1 MTELPYPAADMVVM
15 KTEAYKHYIEI
26 LPAALLSQR
35 RARQPITRNLPAGS
49 CLLITNPNNKEQT
62 KLMQTVTQSF
72 RQQGKQVFFWT
83 MEEICG

>member
-1 MTELPYPAADMVVM
+1 M
-15 KTEAYKHYIEI
+15 KTESYKHYIEI
-26 LPAALLSQR
+26 FPAALLSQR
-35 RARQPITRNLPAGS
+35 QAWKTIAQALPAGA
-49 CLLITNPNNKEQT
+49 CLLVTNPNNKEQT